1 MEDCFK
7 LSTIKPKE
15 DATGGVDV
23 INVATCTTTV
33 NVNNIWT
40 IFNITM

>member
-15 DATGGVDV
+15 DATSGVDV
-23 INVATCTTTV
+23 INVTTCTTTV
-33 NVNNIWT
+33 IGNDACA
-40 IFNITM
+40 IFDKTM